1 MTPAPQRALAGFALG
16 AAVLAFAYLL
26 FFASAWVNRQWL
38 VDSEGR
44 PIPSDFV
51 NVYAAGKLALAGRAV
66 DAYSQAT
73 HEPVEDAA
81 IGYDF
86 GQYYIW
92 PYPPTF
98 LFPAALLA
106 LLPLIPATLV
116 WMLATFPL
124 YAAAVRGAVGS
135 RVGWVLACGFPAVI
149 WNLAVG
155 QNGFLTAGL
164 IGGTLVLLDRRPIL
178 AGVCLGILTYK
189 PHLGIL
195 FPLALAI
202 GGHWRAIA
210 SATVTTFVLAMAA
223 GVAFGFD
230 TWTAFAHS
238 LGSTSSTVFTDGRA
252 DLAKQQT
259 VLGFLRWLGVG
270 VELAWAFHGLT
281 MAACAAAVAF
291 SWRHS
296 EPEIRFATLGVG
308 ALLATPYLYI
318 YDFPILAVPLGFL
331 LRLGVRTGFR
341 NFEVLGVVVA
351 AGLVLLGPFVQLPLG
366 LAANLV
372 VAGMIARRCIDRL
385 SDSGGAV

>member
-1 MTPAPQRALAGFALG
+1 MGFTVA

-26 FFASAWVNRQWL
+26 FFASAWVHRQWL
-38 VDSEGR
+38 EDPEGR

-98 LFPAALLA
+98 LFPAVLLA

-135 RVGWVLACGFPAVI
+135 RAGWVLACGFPAVI

-164 IGGTLVLLDRRPIL
+164 VGGTLVLLDRRPIL
-178 AGVCLGILTYK
+178 AGICLGILTYK
-189 PHLGIL
+189 PHLGLL
-195 FPLALAI
+195 FPLALAV

-210 SATVTTFVLAMAA
+210 SATVTTIVLALAA
-223 GVAFGFD
+223 GIAFGFD
-230 TWTAFAHS
+230 TWTAFVHS

-270 VELAWAFHGLT
+270 VELAWAAHGLT

-291 SWRHS
+291 TWRRGN
-296 EPEIRFATLGVG
+296 PELRYATLGVG

-341 NFEVLGVVVA
+341 RLEIAGFAGA
-351 AGLVLLGPFVQLPLG
+351 AGMVLIGPFVQLPLG
-366 LAANLV
+366 LTANLTVAALIAGRCV
-372 VAGMIARRCIDRL
+372 VRL
-385 SDSGGAV
+385 SDSDGAI